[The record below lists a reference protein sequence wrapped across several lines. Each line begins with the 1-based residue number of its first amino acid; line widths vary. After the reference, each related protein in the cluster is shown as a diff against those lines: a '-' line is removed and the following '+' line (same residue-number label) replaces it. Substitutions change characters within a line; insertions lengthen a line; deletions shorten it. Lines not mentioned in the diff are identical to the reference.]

1 MSGGMGLPGGLGGI
15 LGNLLGGPGGGRNGA
30 LAGVLLGLLSR
41 QGGSGGLAALVQ
53 RLRDGG
59 LDEQAQSWV
68 DTGRNQP
75 VSGKELTDALG
86 EDEMVRLAGRAGLTK
101 EETAAALAATLPGVV
116 DAVTP
121 GGELP
126 AAERIDALVDPT
138 STPGTPE
145 AGSGAEPDAG
155 AELGDEPAAAEAGT
169 GAEPEVDAAT
179 GTEAAAGDESGD
191 EAEPEPEPEPG
202 AGTGPESASKPASN
216 GTPKPG
222 SDTEPDGEPK
232 PASKNESEPGT
243 ATGSATEPG
252 PPEPKR

>member
-59 LDEQAQSWV
+59 LEEQAQSWV

-155 AELGDEPAAAEAGT
+155 AEPGDEPAAAVAGT
-169 GAEPEVDAAT
+169 GAEPEADAAT
-179 GTEAAAGDESGD
+179 GAEAAAGDESGD
-191 EAEPEPEPEPG
+191 EAEAEPG
-202 AGTGPESASKPASN
+202 AGTGPESASN

-222 SDTEPDGEPK
+222 SDTEPDGEPEPE
-232 PASKNESEPGT
+232 PASKDESEPGT